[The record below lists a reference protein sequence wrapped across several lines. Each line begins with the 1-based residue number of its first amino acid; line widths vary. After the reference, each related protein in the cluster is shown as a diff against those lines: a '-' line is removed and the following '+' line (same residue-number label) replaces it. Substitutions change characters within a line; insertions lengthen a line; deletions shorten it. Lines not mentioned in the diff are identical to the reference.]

1 MATAADTTIAGA
13 AELRIPDSAR
23 RRQLPELALAR
34 PTPAREADYP
44 HAAPEVERK
53 RSPT

>member
-23 RRQLPELALAR
+23 RRQLPELALGQADPR
-34 PTPAREADYP
+34 LEGGLPATR
-44 HAAPEVERK
+44 PEVERK